1 MAHYWGI
8 PSTSRWLRL
17 QSSVSADA
25 KSHPIR
31 ILAVD
36 DSATVRET
44 IAILVDSQ
52 PDLELVGSAAS
63 GHEAVRRAS
72 ELQPDIVLMDIHMP
86 DLDGIQA
93 TWLVSSRA
101 PHGAVIM
108 VTSEERIDFLQKAMS
123 AGAQGYVLKPF
134 GNGAQLIQTIRE
146 VHGRSAARRMHVA
159 GGAPLDEQLRPRIG
173 KRIVVLSVKGGVG
186 ATTIAVNLAL
196 LLRQQTHRS
205 VALFDAD
212 FLAGDAAL
220 HLDLRPERT
229 VLDLVPH
236 IDALDARLID
246 QVMAKHRGGLHVLS
260 RPPNP
265 EQAEVLQAEHVRTII
280 SSLAQMYDDV
290 VIDTVLTYD
299 DRMLAVLDVADLYV
313 IAVTPHLGTL
323 RSARHFLQIAHT
335 LGYPDDRMQFVLNRA
350 SNLAG
355 LSLEDIATLLGTRSL
370 FQVPT
375 AGPEVT
381 QAVNEGRPLVLHQ
394 PRSPIGKALHTLAE
408 QVRQRVA
415 S

>member
-1 MAHYWGI
+1 L
-8 PSTSRWLRL
+8 T
-17 QSSVSADA
+17 DA
-25 KSHPIR
+25 KQNAIR
-31 ILAVD
+31 VLAVD
-36 DSATVRET
+36 DSPTIRET
-44 IAILVDSQ
+44 LAVLVDAQS
-52 PDLELVGSAAS
+52 DMELVGSAAS
-63 GHEAVRRAS
+63 GHEAVRRAA

-134 GNGAQLIQTIRE
+134 GTGAQLFQTIRE
-146 VHGRSAARRMHVA
+146 VHGRSSARRMQVST
-159 GGAPLDEQLRPRIG
+159 GAPLDARLRPKIG
-173 KRIVVLSVKGGVG
+173 KRIVVLAPKGGVG
-186 ATTIAVNLAL
+186 STTIAVSLAL
-196 LLRQQTHRS
+196 LLREQTHRA

-212 FLAGDAAL
+212 FLAGDTTL
-220 HLDLRPERT
+220 QLDIRPERT

-246 QVMAKHRGGLHVLS
+246 QVMAKHRNGLQVLA
-260 RPPNP
+260 RPTNP
-265 EQAEVLQAEHVRTII
+265 EQAEVLTAEYVRTVL

-290 VIDTVLTYD
+290 VIDAVLTYD
-299 DRMLAVLDVADLYV
+299 DRMLAVLDLADLYV
-313 IAVTPHLGTL
+313 VVVTPHLGTL
-323 RSARHFLQIAHT
+323 RSARHFLHVAKT
-335 LGYPDDRMQFVLNRA
+335 LGYPADRMFFVLNRA

-355 LSLEDIATLLGTRSL
+355 LSTEDVATLLGTHDVL
-370 FQVPT
+370 QVPT
-375 AGPEVT
+375 GGPEVT

-394 PRSPIGKALHTLAE
+394 PKSPVARGLQALAA
-408 QVRQRVA
+408 QVGQRVA